1 MIKSGRLIMAKQFL
15 QYSSIVPKK
24 ITASFALMFSVLV
37 LVSAKPCLGADSF
50 KAASVWEA
58 YKNNFIQG
66 DGRVIDTYQ
75 KDFSHSEAQAY
86 GLLLALKFNEKEL
99 FGKIAHWI
107 RDNLQVRKGDR
118 LICWAWGKRPVGAW
132 QVKDYNNASDA
143 DVLTAWALL
152 QAGRKWNIP
161 EYTDNALA
169 LIRDIRNFLFIKYQN
184 RNVLLP
190 GYSGFIKSENNFEY
204 NPSYFIPLAF
214 RDFINAGDD
223 PEFWKTAL
231 KDGLWMQKKSLFGRF
246 ALPANWVRVSA
257 SGLKPS
263 RSSKYGYDAI
273 RVLLYTVEWLESEKS
288 QHLNGE
294 VNVEGLKKLFEI
306 SQPDRWIPAEVRLQD
321 DFISPDDAPAGFF
334 MVYSRLMEL
343 TGNHQ
348 LAKQLKQRALV
359 KINEE
364 KSNYYSCSLFLL
376 ALKQAY

>member
-1 MIKSGRLIMAKQFL
+1 MVRYSLHFSSG
-15 QYSSIVPKK
+15 VPKK
-24 ITASFALMFSVLV
+24 VPAGVALMFSVLM
-37 LVSAKPCLGADSF
+37 LIPALACLGADSF
-50 KAASVWEA
+50 EAASVWEA

-66 DGRVIDTYQ
+66 DGRVIDTYH
-75 KDFSHSEAQAY
+75 KNFSHSEAQAY

-99 FGKIAHWI
+99 FGKIARWS
-107 RDNLQVRKGDR
+107 RNNLQVRKGDR
-118 LICWAWGKRPVGAW
+118 LLCWSWGKRPVGEW
-132 QVKDYNNASDA
+132 RVKDYNNASDA

-152 QAGRKWNIP
+152 LAGRKWNIP

-169 LIRDIRNFLFIKYQN
+169 LIRDIRTLLFIKYQG

-190 GYSGFIKSENNFEY
+190 GYSGFVQSENNFEY
-204 NPSYFIPLAF
+204 NPSYFIPLAY
-214 RDFINAGDD
+214 RDFIKAGDA

-246 ALPANWVRVSA
+246 ALPANWVRVGA
-257 SGLKPS
+257 SGLEPS

-273 RVLLYTVEWLESEKS
+273 RVLLYTVEWLEPEKS
-288 QHLNGE
+288 QHLNGA

-321 DFISPDDAPAGFF
+321 DFISPDDAPAGFY
-334 MVYSRLMEL
+334 MIYSRLMEF